1 MARVTLVVNG
11 FDSASETFLVSLVDG
26 LRRHG
31 HEVTVHGLL
40 EGRSGARP
48 GAGRSVGL
56 PALTSPRGVL
66 AALAFVLRHPGVSG
80 RVAVRTLRR
89 WGPGARSLRAALQ
102 AAPVAATRP
111 DVVHVSFSPIAV
123 ELDDALCLLDAGT
136 SVVVSCRG
144 SGELVRP
151 TLVPGAAAALGETLG
166 RAAAVHV
173 VADAVGDVVRSLG
186 VPEERVH
193 LIRPAV
199 DLERFT
205 PRSGTRRADDDP
217 GPLVVSVGRLHWVKD
232 QATLLRAFADLR
244 RRHSAAR
251 LVLVGDGPE
260 REALVFLVDQLGLVD
275 AVELTGSVPP
285 DRVRE
290 LLDTAAVAVCSSR
303 SEGTSNAVLE
313 AMALGIPVVST
324 RAGGMPEVLDDG
336 QNSLLCP
343 VGDPGSLSTAIDRVL
358 SDPDLALR
366 LGRAGRES
374 VTKGHDVVAQREQ
387 FARMY
392 EALG

>member
-11 FDSASETFLVSLVDG
+11 FDSASETFLVSLVEG

-40 EGRSGARP
+40 EGRTSTRP
-48 GAGRSVGL
+48 GPGRSSGL
-56 PALTSPRGVL
+56 PALASPRGVL
-66 AALAFVLRHPGVSG
+66 AAVAFVLRHPGLTG
-80 RVAVRTLRR
+80 RLTLRALRR
-89 WGPGARSLRAALQ
+89 WGPGTRALRAVLQ
-102 AAPVAATRP
+102 AAPVVATDP
-111 DVVHVSFSPIAV
+111 EVVHVSFSPIAV
-123 ELDDALCLLDAGT
+123 ELDDALGLLDPGT

-151 TLVPGAAAALGETLG
+151 TLVPGAAAALGEALG
-166 RAAAVHV
+166 HVTAVHV

-186 VPEERVH
+186 VPDERVH

-199 DLERFT
+199 DVERFS
-205 PRSGTRRADDDP
+205 PRP
-217 GPLVVSVGRLHWVKD
+217 GGRTAAVDGPPVVVSVGRLHWVKD
-232 QATLLRAFADLR
+232 QATLVRAFAEV
-244 RRHSAAR
+244 RRHHPQAR

-260 REALVFLVDQLGLVD
+260 REALVFLVDQLGLGD
-275 AVELTGSVPP
+275 SIELTGSVPP

-290 LLDTAAVAVCSSR
+290 QLETATVAVCSSR

-313 AMALGIPVVST
+313 AMALGVPVVST
-324 RAGGMPEVLDDG
+324 RAGGMPEVLVDG

-366 LGRAGRES
+366 LGRAGRET
-374 VTKGHDVVAQREQ
+374 VTKGHDVGTQREQ

>member
-1 MARVTLVVNG
+1 
-11 FDSASETFLVSLVDG
+11 
-26 LRRHG
+26 
-31 HEVTVHGLL
+31 
-40 EGRSGARP
+40 
-48 GAGRSVGL
+48 
-56 PALTSPRGVL
+56 
-66 AALAFVLRHPGVSG
+66 
-80 RVAVRTLRR
+80 
-89 WGPGARSLRAALQ
+89 
-102 AAPVAATRP
+102 
-111 DVVHVSFSPIAV
+111 
-123 ELDDALCLLDAGT
+123 
-136 SVVVSCRG
+136 
-144 SGELVRP
+144 
-151 TLVPGAAAALGETLG
+151 
-166 RAAAVHV
+166 
-173 VADAVGDVVRSLG
+173 VRSLG

-205 PRSGTRRADDDP
+205 PRSGTRRADDDL